1 VEQKGRLKQFP
12 LSRGLPGLFL
22 ASERMHLVG
31 LTVCAPRLNVRVDA
45 DAFPRVYSSLESLI
59 LGSSHCAEDTVPTSV
74 LVLVTHIPIT
84 LGDRSPLPDMCF
96 LVDDLAISAP
106 LQDSRGGSSVRGT
119 VSDSSGKLWCW
130 CHLSGLVRYL
140 LRFPLVQLCIVSA
153 ERSSWEMHRLC
164 CMFIVH
170 ALLARQ

>member
-1 VEQKGRLKQFP
+1 LRSSTECACGCRCIPKGVQFAGESNP
-12 LSRGLPGLFL
+12 RSFLGKSLLVYMDKLIIPHLFSYQ
-22 ASERMHLVG
+22 ACS
-31 LTVCAPRLNVRVDA
+31 
-45 DAFPRVYSSLESLI
+45 
-59 LGSSHCAEDTVPTSV
+59 GSSHCAEDTVPTSV

-130 CHLSGLVRYL
+130 CHLSGCLFVAYL
-140 LRFPLVQLCIVSA
+140 GFKVAIGLRSA
-153 ERSSWEMHRLC
+153 T
-164 CMFIVH
+164 
-170 ALLARQ
+170 